1 MKSKTYTNQSTI
13 GSTSQN
19 VNSETSLTSTSIPK
33 TISHRSKK
41 QSTRKNSELFHI
53 KYPTHTL
60 STIPHIYIT
69 ESYNNNNHPNLKS
82 VSPPSHPSKPFTTT
96 NTNPFKKSLQLKTYD
111 KSDANEAYNNKL
123 CCGGILIKSPTTA
136 SSTQICKTTRN
147 NNLPSILKPLNIK
160 YTKETYLS
168 KTKEISQLHYSLH
181 LKKEQK
187 NQIESTIRKEIEGLN
202 QTMKSMELYNKA
214 FEENVI
220 SKINNSLKKL
230 NIALEKERIVV
241 LELYQQVVHQRKEIN
256 ILETKIRRKE
266 LEKKTIEKWI
276 EFQLE
281 VKQFG
286 KVNDLQEQLHKLG
299 NNVIF
304 ESTEAI
310 EDQFKSIEQ
319 QNVMLL
325 MKYNA
330 FQKELDDLKNEKNEL
345 ILSRTQY
352 EQLLQSQV
360 IDKEKILELIKQRH
374 KMLLNQ
380 YQHVVASLMLVAK
393 KKKTKMF
400 DNNVVHNNNNDL
412 LYSLIMK
419 LYSNCVGYLKQF
431 VTNNVVV
438 NFNNVPHKENK
449 MLSMLLSI
457 EICVD
462 YIKSKFKFYYKNY
475 NVYGTELKRIISEI
489 DFKKKQEKAMK
500 MKDMENQRYKE
511 LKMKIE
517 EKENKHR
524 FVMLRKVDL
533 YPVGRFIGSN
543 QCINKEN
550 VSKELEFHD
559 FVYDSDKE

>member
-1 MKSKTYTNQSTI
+1 MKSQTYTNNQSTI
-13 GSTSQN
+13 GSISQH
-19 VNSETSLTSTSIPK
+19 VNSETSITSTSIPK
-33 TISHRSKK
+33 PITHRSKK
-41 QSTRKNSELFHI
+41 QSRRKNSELFHI
-53 KYPTHTL
+53 KYPTQTI

-69 ESYNNNNHPNLKS
+69 EPHIHPTIKS
-82 VSPPSHPSKPFTTT
+82 VSPPLNPLNTIT
-96 NTNPFKKSLQLKTYD
+96 NKKSLQLKTYNKHD
-111 KSDANEAYNNKL
+111 PNEPYINTL
-123 CCGGILIKSPTTA
+123 CRGSGVLIKSPTTT
-136 SSTQICKTTRN
+136 SSTQICKTSRN
-147 NNLPSILKPLNIK
+147 VLPSILKPLNIK

-168 KTKEISQLHYSLH
+168 KTKEISQLHYSLN

-187 NQIESTIRKEIEGLN
+187 NQIESNIQKEIEGLN
-202 QTMKSMELYNKA
+202 QTMKSMELYNKM

-220 SKINNSLKKL
+220 SKINNSLKEL
-230 NIALEKERIVV
+230 NITLEKERIVV
-241 LELYQQVVHQRKEIN
+241 LDLYQQVVHQRKEIN
-256 ILETKIRRKE
+256 VLETKIRRKE

-286 KVNDLQEQLHKLG
+286 KVNDLQEELHKLG
-299 NNVIF
+299 NGVIF

-319 QNVMLL
+319 HNVMLL
-325 MKYNA
+325 MKYNEL
-330 FQKELDDLKNEKNEL
+330 QNELDDLKNEKNEL

-352 EQLLQSQV
+352 EHLLHSQV

-374 KMLLNQ
+374 KMLVNQ
-380 YQHVVASLMLVAK
+380 YQHVVTSLVVVAK
-393 KKKTKMF
+393 KKKAKTY
-400 DNNVVHNNNNDL
+400 DNNVTHSVNQHEA
-412 LYSLIMK
+412 LYTLIMK

-438 NFNNVPHKENK
+438 NFNNIPSKESK
-449 MLSMLLSI
+449 MLAMLLSI

-475 NVYGTELKRIISEI
+475 NVYGNELKRIISEI

-500 MKDMENQRYKE
+500 MKNMENQRYKE

-533 YPVGRFIGSN
+533 YPAGRFIGKN
-543 QCINKEN
+543 QCISKEN